1 MKLIYRI
8 LIHLSLALPLETP
21 GLYRPRYAEVDI

>member
-8 LIHLSLALPLETP
+8 LIRLSLALLIVLTVWTVSSTSP
-21 GLYRPRYAEVDI
+21 